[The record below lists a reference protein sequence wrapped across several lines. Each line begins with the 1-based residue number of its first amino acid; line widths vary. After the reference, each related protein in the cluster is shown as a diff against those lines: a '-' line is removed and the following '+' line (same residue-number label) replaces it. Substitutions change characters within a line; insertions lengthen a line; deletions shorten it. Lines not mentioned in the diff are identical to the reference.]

1 MPISIGGMIMVI
13 AEVSIVPVGTKT
25 ASVSKYVAK
34 AFETLKEHEKVKYQ
48 LTAMGTLLEGKL
60 NDVLES
66 IKLMHNSVF
75 NEEVTRVVTNIKIDD
90 RRDKELSLDYKVQSV
105 LKKLS

>member
-1 MPISIGGMIMVI
+1 MVV

-25 ASVSKYVAK
+25 ASVSRYVAK
-34 AFETLKEHEKVKYQ
+34 AFETVKEHEKVKCQ
-48 LTAMGTLLEGKL
+48 LTAMGTLLEGNL

-75 NEEVTRVVTNIKIDD
+75 NEEVTRVVTSIKIDD
-90 RRDKELSLDYKVQSV
+90 RRDKESSLDNKVQSV
-105 LKKLS
+105 LKKLPAL

>member
-1 MPISIGGMIMVI
+1 MVI

-34 AFETLKEHEKVKYQ
+34 AFETVKEHEQVKCQ
-48 LTAMGTLLEGKL
+48 LTAMGTLLEGNL

-75 NEEVTRVVTNIKIDD
+75 DEEVTRVVTSIKLDD

-105 LKKLS
+105 LKKLPTL

>member
-1 MPISIGGMIMVI
+1 MVV

-25 ASVSKYVAK
+25 ASISKYVAK
-34 AFETLKEHEKVKYQ
+34 AFEAVKEHEKVKYQ

-60 NDVLES
+60 TDVLES

-75 NEEVTRVVTNIKIDD
+75 NEEVTRVVTSIKIDD
-90 RRDKELSLDYKVQSV
+90 RRDKELSLDNKVQSV
-105 LKKLS
+105 LKNLS